1 MPSPKSIENE
11 NRLGR
16 IEAKIDKLAEAIISL
31 ARAEEKLMQLEED
44 KKFLMGKMVRLEE
57 RMEKTERVLDENSMT
72 ISAINRIF
80 WIALSGTIATLIG
93 AYLLRKP

>member
-1 MPSPKSIENE
+1 MPSPKLIENE

-44 KKFLMGKMVRLEE
+44 KKFLMGKMVKLEE

-93 AYLLRKP
+93 AYLMRKP

>member
-1 MPSPKSIENE
+1 MASPKSIENDH
-11 NRLGR
+11 RLDR

-44 KKFLMGKMVRLEE
+44 KKFLMGKMIKLEE
-57 RMEKTERVLDENSMT
+57 RMEKTERVLSENSTT

-93 AYLLRKP
+93 AYLMRQS

>member
-1 MPSPKSIENE
+1 MAPPKSIENDH
-11 NRLGR
+11 RLDR

-44 KKFLMGKMVRLEE
+44 KKFLMGKMIKLEE

-93 AYLLRKP
+93 AYLMRQS

>member
-1 MPSPKSIENE
+1 MASPKSIENDH
-11 NRLGR
+11 RLDR

-44 KKFLMGKMVRLEE
+44 KKFLMGKMIKLEE
-57 RMEKTERVLDENSMT
+57 RMEKTERVLSENSTT

-93 AYLLRKP
+93 AYLMRQP

>member
-57 RMEKTERVLDENSMT
+57 RMEKTERVLSENSTT

-93 AYLLRKP
+93 AYLMRQS

>member
-1 MPSPKSIENE
+1 MPPSKSVPNE
-11 NRLGR
+11 HRLDR

-44 KKFLMGKMVRLEE
+44 KKFLMGKMVKLEE

-93 AYLLRKP
+93 AYLMRKP

>member
-16 IEAKIDKLAEAIISL
+16 IEAKIDKIAEAIISL

-93 AYLLRKP
+93 AYLMRQP

>member
-44 KKFLMGKMVRLEE
+44 KKFLMGKMVKLEE

-93 AYLLRKP
+93 AYLMRKP

>member
-31 ARAEEKLMQLEED
+31 ARADEKLIQLEED
-44 KKFLMGKMVRLEE
+44 KKFLMGKMIKLEE
-57 RMEKTERVLDENSMT
+57 RMEKTERVLSENSTT

-93 AYLLRKP
+93 AYLMRQP

>member
-1 MPSPKSIENE
+1 MPPTKSVPNE
-11 NRLGR
+11 HRLDR

-44 KKFLMGKMVRLEE
+44 KKFLMGKMVKLEE

-93 AYLLRKP
+93 AYLMRKP

>member
-31 ARAEEKLMQLEED
+31 ARAEEKLLQLEED
-44 KKFLMGKMVRLEE
+44 KKFLMGKMLKLEE

-93 AYLLRKP
+93 AYLMRKP

>member
-44 KKFLMGKMVRLEE
+44 KKFLMGKMVKLEE

-93 AYLLRKP
+93 AYLMRQP

>member
-31 ARAEEKLMQLEED
+31 ARAEEKIMQLEED

-93 AYLLRKP
+93 AYLMRKP

>member
-93 AYLLRKP
+93 AYLMRKP

>member
-1 MPSPKSIENE
+1 MAPPKSIGNDH
-11 NRLGR
+11 RLDR

-44 KKFLMGKMVRLEE
+44 KKFLMGKMIKLEE
-57 RMEKTERVLDENSMT
+57 RMEKTERVLSENSTT

-93 AYLLRKP
+93 AYLMRQS

>member
-1 MPSPKSIENE
+1 MASPKSIENDP
-11 NRLGR
+11 RLDR

-44 KKFLMGKMVRLEE
+44 KKFLMGKMIKLEE
-57 RMEKTERVLDENSMT
+57 RMEKTERVLSENSTT

-93 AYLLRKP
+93 AYLMRQP

>member
-44 KKFLMGKMVRLEE
+44 KKFLMGKMIKLEE

-93 AYLLRKP
+93 AYLMRKP

>member
-31 ARAEEKLMQLEED
+31 ARAEEKLLQLEED
-44 KKFLMGKMVRLEE
+44 KKFLMGKMVKLEE

-93 AYLLRKP
+93 AYLMRKL

>member
-44 KKFLMGKMVRLEE
+44 KKFLMGKMVKLEE

-93 AYLLRKP
+93 AYLMRKL

>member
-44 KKFLMGKMVRLEE
+44 KKFLMGKMIKLEE
-57 RMEKTERVLDENSMT
+57 RMEKTERVLSENSTT

-93 AYLLRKP
+93 AYLMRKP

>member
-31 ARAEEKLMQLEED
+31 ARAEEKRMQLEED

-93 AYLLRKP
+93 AYLMRKP

>member
-31 ARAEEKLMQLEED
+31 ARAEEKLMQLEGD

-93 AYLLRKP
+93 AYLMRKL

>member
-44 KKFLMGKMVRLEE
+44 KKFLMGKMIKLEE
-57 RMEKTERVLDENSMT
+57 RMEKTERVLSENSTT

-93 AYLLRKP
+93 AYLMRQP

>member
-1 MPSPKSIENE
+1 MPSPKLIENE

-93 AYLLRKP
+93 AYLMRKP

>member
-44 KKFLMGKMVRLEE
+44 KKFLMGKMIRLEE

-93 AYLLRKP
+93 AYLMRQP

>member
-1 MPSPKSIENE
+1 MPPTKSVPNE
-11 NRLGR
+11 HRLDR

-31 ARAEEKLMQLEED
+31 ARAEEKLLQLEGD

-93 AYLLRKP
+93 AYLMRKP

>member
-1 MPSPKSIENE
+1 MPPSKSVPNE
-11 NRLGR
+11 HRLDR

-31 ARAEEKLMQLEED
+31 ARAEEKLLQLEGD

-93 AYLLRKP
+93 AYLMRQP

>member
-93 AYLLRKP
+93 AYLMRQP

>member
-44 KKFLMGKMVRLEE
+44 KKFLMGNMVRLEE

-93 AYLLRKP
+93 AYLMRQS

>member
-1 MPSPKSIENE
+1 MASPKSIENDH
-11 NRLGR
+11 RLDR

-44 KKFLMGKMVRLEE
+44 KKFLMGKMIKLEE
-57 RMEKTERVLDENSMT
+57 RMEKTERVLDENSTT

-80 WIALSGTIATLIG
+80 WIALSGTIVTLIG
-93 AYLLRKP
+93 AYLMRRP

>member
-1 MPSPKSIENE
+1 MPPSKSVPNE
-11 NRLGR
+11 HRLDR

-44 KKFLMGKMVRLEE
+44 KKFLMGKMVKLEE

-93 AYLLRKP
+93 AYLMRQP

>member
-31 ARAEEKLMQLEED
+31 ARAEEKLLQLEED
-44 KKFLMGKMVRLEE
+44 KKFLMGKMLKLEE

-93 AYLLRKP
+93 EYLMRKP

>member
-1 MPSPKSIENE
+1 MPPSKSSANE
-11 NRLGR
+11 QRLDR

-44 KKFLMGKMVRLEE
+44 KKFLMGKMVKLEE

-93 AYLLRKP
+93 AYLIRR

>member
-31 ARAEEKLMQLEED
+31 ARAEEKLLQLEED
-44 KKFLMGKMVRLEE
+44 KKFLMGKMIKLEE

-93 AYLLRKP
+93 AYLMRKP

>member
-31 ARAEEKLMQLEED
+31 ARAEEKLLQLEED
-44 KKFLMGKMVRLEE
+44 KKFLMGKMVKLEE

-93 AYLLRKP
+93 AYLMRKP

>member
-1 MPSPKSIENE
+1 MPPSKSVPNE
-11 NRLGR
+11 HRLDR

-44 KKFLMGKMVRLEE
+44 KKFLMGKMIKLEE
-57 RMEKTERVLDENSMT
+57 RMEKTERVLSENSTT

-93 AYLLRKP
+93 AYLMRQS